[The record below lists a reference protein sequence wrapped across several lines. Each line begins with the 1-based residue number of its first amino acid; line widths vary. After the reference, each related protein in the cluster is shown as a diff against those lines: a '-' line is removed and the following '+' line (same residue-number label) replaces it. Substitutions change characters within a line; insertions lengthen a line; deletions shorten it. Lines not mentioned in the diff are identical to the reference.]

1 MLKQV
6 RRLFGR
12 SKPTPA
18 APTAAAS
25 VIDAQAPAPGPA
37 LPDDSFVLPFEI
49 RPLQATDGAAL
60 CQLFRQSIEQIG
72 NRHYDAA
79 AITAWAA
86 SADEADFIPRLQQG
100 LTLVATLHGEYAG
113 FAQLY
118 PADHIEMLYL
128 SPDASG
134 LGIAN
139 LLYQYLEDEARM
151 AGSRSLTTSSSLT
164 AKRFFESMGFQVSEE
179 ESLLRDNV
187 AIRRLRMHKTLVA
200 GQADNQ
206 QIFSES

>member
-12 SKPTPA
+12 SRAPSAKSPA
-18 APTAAAS
+18 ASAS
-25 VIDAQAPAPGPA
+25 PVVEAQPPAPASTSSA
-37 LPDDSFVLPFEI
+37 QDSFALPFEI
-49 RPLQATDGAAL
+49 RPLQTNDGPAL
-60 CQLFRQSIEQIG
+60 RQLFRQSIEQIAS
-72 NRHYDAA
+72 NHYDAEA
-79 AITAWAA
+79 VTAWAA
-86 SADEADFIPRLQQG
+86 GADNEDFVERLQHG

-134 LGIAN
+134 LGIAS

-151 AGSRSLTTSSSLT
+151 AGSRTLTTASSLT
-164 AKRFFESMGFQVSEE
+164 AKRFFESMGFQVDEE
-179 ESLLRDNV
+179 ETVVRQNV
-187 AIRRLRMHKTLVA
+187 AIKRLRMEKVLVA
-200 GQADNQ
+200 
-206 QIFSES
+206 S